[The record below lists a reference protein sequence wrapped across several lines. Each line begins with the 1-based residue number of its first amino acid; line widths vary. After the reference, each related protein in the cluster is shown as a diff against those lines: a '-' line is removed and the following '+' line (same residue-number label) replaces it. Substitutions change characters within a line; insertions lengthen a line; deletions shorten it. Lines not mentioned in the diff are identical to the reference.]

1 MGARDMYVYRVNMVQ
16 MEMFQLNL
24 SLLLQ
29 IYAAVQV

>member
-1 MGARDMYVYRVNMVQ
+1 MYVYRVNMVQ